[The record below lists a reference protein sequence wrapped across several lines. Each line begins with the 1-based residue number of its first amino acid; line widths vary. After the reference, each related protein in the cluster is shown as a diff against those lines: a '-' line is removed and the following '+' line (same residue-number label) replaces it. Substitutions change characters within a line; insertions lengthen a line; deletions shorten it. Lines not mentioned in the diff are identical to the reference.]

1 MVSWQERPSEVSYLL
16 NPAFCGR
23 IIYNTISEYY
33 SSSEKRK
40 RKILLR
46 YS

>member
-23 IIYNTISEYY
+23 IIYNTKTSHT
-33 SSSEKRK
+33 
-40 RKILLR
+40 
-46 YS
+46 